1 MSLGTYLAY
10 RFDRLL
16 SALKFFAALIVF
28 LYILSGIFN
37 SIWASKFN
45 DGLFIHLYHGK
56 IIRSISISLSVL
68 SFAFFFLAIMLLII
82 LYIFGA
88 AKCIQLIL
96 LLITIG
102 SLIGTVVLL
111 ALSVKYTSPS
121 EEKKIKNSFLQIL
134 SRSPIPDYVQKWAN
148 KKKCIVSGGGCNQ
161 EAIDYV
167 HYLIRINYI
176 FNICLVVLIG
186 ASLLGLMLDV
196 IFMSL
201 IKPVDRNQEHET
213 SSEQEETVTQSVQLE
228 QAGDPP
234 RTKKSEVS
242 AE

>member
-10 RFDRLL
+10 RFDKLL
-16 SALKFFAALIVF
+16 SALKFFAALIVI
-28 LYILSGIFN
+28 LYIVSGVFN

-45 DGLFIHLYHGK
+45 DKVFDLLYKGK
-56 IIRSISISLSVL
+56 TIRNISISLAVL
-68 SFAFFFLAIMLLII
+68 SFAFFFLALVLLVI

-96 LLITIG
+96 LMITLG
-102 SLIGTVVLL
+102 SMTGTIVLL
-111 ALSVKYTSPS
+111 ALSVKYTNGSH
-121 EEKKIKNSFLQIL
+121 EDKIKNSFIQIL
-134 SRSPIPDYVQKWAN
+134 SQNQIPDSVKKWAN
-148 KKKCIVSGGGCNQ
+148 KKKCNILGGGCNQ
-161 EAIDYV
+161 KAIDYV
-167 HYLIRINYI
+167 HYLVRVNFIV
-176 FNICLVVLIG
+176 NICIVCLIG
-186 ASLLGLMLDV
+186 AALLGLILDV
-196 IFMSL
+196 VFMAL

-242 AE
+242 GA